1 MALQWNRR
9 AFVKGAAGA
18 LVTPYLSRTAF
29 AEDAIIKLRCSL
41 DTAPS
46 HPRNQAI
53 VDYLA
58 KIDEASQGK
67 IKSEVFHSGQLF
79 ADLNVTKALL
89 QGQVDMAAPGTWTM
103 TGLMP
108 DCDFCQLPA
117 LYSPPIEL
125 FRRCCDGAP
134 GEFVNRQIAAKL
146 RSRVIG
152 PWLELGNENWYTTKK
167 EVRSLEDLS
176 GLKLRSPGGAGIY
189 WRIGFAR
196 GIPNVTP
203 WPNVPLALSQ
213 GTFDGFVSS
222 DESVNSAKLWEAGVK
237 YSYADHQFFANY
249 IPIIS
254 DVFWSKLGEAEQKLM
269 REVWAANVERYRAMS
284 AKSQGDARAMM
295 TANGVSFFDPPAEQ
309 IAADR
314 KRMIAAQA
322 DLIRDTK
329 LSADIVKLVGDTVGS
344 HS

>member
-1 MALQWNRR
+1 MTRWNRR
-9 AFVKGAAGA
+9 AFVAAAAGVIA
-18 LVTPYLSRTAF
+18 APSLSRKAF
-29 AEDAIIKLRCSL
+29 AEDAIKLRCSL

-46 HPRNQAI
+46 HPRNRAL
-53 VDYLA
+53 VDYLGRLE
-58 KIDEASQGK
+58 EASQGR

-79 ADLNVTKALL
+79 ADLNVTKALI

-103 TGLMP
+103 TGLVP

-125 FRRCCDGAP
+125 FRRCADGAP
-134 GEFVNRQIAAKL
+134 GELVNKEIETKL
-146 RSRVIG
+146 RSHVIG
-152 PWLELGNENWYTTKK
+152 PWLELGNENWYTTRK
-167 EVRSLEDLS
+167 EVRSLEDLG
-176 GLKLRSPGGAGIY
+176 GLKLRSPGGAGIS
-189 WRIGFAR
+189 WRIGFVH

-254 DVFWSKLGEAEQKLM
+254 DAFWSKLSEAERKLM

-284 AKSQGDARAMM
+284 AKSQADARAAMQ
-295 TANGVSFFDPPAEQ
+295 ANGVTFTDPSAEQ
-309 IAADR
+309 VASDR

>member
-1 MALQWNRR
+1 MTQWNRR
-9 AFVKGAAGA
+9 AFVAAAAGA
-18 LVTPYLSRTAF
+18 LLTPSLSRKAF
-29 AEDAIIKLRCSL
+29 AEDAIKLRCSL

-46 HPRNQAI
+46 HPRNRAL
-53 VDYLA
+53 VDYLG
-58 KIDEASQGK
+58 KLEEASQGR

-79 ADLNVTKALL
+79 ADLNVTKALI

-103 TGLMP
+103 TGLVP

-125 FRRCCDGAP
+125 FRRCADGAP
-134 GEFVNRQIAAKL
+134 GELVNKEIETKL
-146 RSRVIG
+146 RSHVIG
-152 PWLELGNENWYTTKK
+152 SWLELGNENWYTTRK
-167 EVRSLEDLS
+167 EVRSLEDLG
-176 GLKLRSPGGAGIY
+176 GLKLRSPGGAGIS
-189 WRIGFAR
+189 WRIGFVH

-249 IPIIS
+249 IPIVS
-254 DVFWSKLGEAEQKLM
+254 DAFWSKLSEAERQLM
-269 REVWAANVERYRAMS
+269 REIWAANVERYRAMS
-284 AKSQGDARAMM
+284 AKSQADARAAMQ
-295 TANGVSFFDPPAEQ
+295 ANGVTFTDPPAEQ
-309 IAADR
+309 VASDR